1 MTALRRLGI
10 ATRGFRGGGGEIV
23 RIGYIEDSLTAK
35 IQPDTLQAKLSQE
48 GLTASI
54 SYESLN
60 AKIENANVLTLDL
73 TQREIS

>member
-1 MTALRRLGI
+1 MSLGRRIQI
-10 ATRGFRGGGGEIV
+10 ATRGFRGEEI
-23 RIGYIEDSLTAK
+23 RIGYVVQNLQSK
-35 IQPDTLQAKLSQE
+35 IQPETLHARLFQE

-60 AKIENANVLTLDL
+60 AKIENANVLTVDL